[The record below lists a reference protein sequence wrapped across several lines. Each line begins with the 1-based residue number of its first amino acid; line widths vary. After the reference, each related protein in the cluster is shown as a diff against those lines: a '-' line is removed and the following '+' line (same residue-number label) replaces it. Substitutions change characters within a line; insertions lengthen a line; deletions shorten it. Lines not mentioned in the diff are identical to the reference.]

1 VNKRLEYEDYN
12 DDYVFPSDYLR
23 DEQTRN
29 LRAGL
34 GEELWEALER
44 IEERQGY
51 DPQTDGTL
59 DD

>member
-44 IEERQGY
+44 IEEREKSSLT
-51 DPQTDGTL
+51 TDQ
-59 DD
+59 

>member
-1 VNKRLEYEDYN
+1 MERVYSEW
-12 DDYVFPSDYLR
+12 DDDSLVLPRNYLR

-29 LRAGL
+29 LRAGI